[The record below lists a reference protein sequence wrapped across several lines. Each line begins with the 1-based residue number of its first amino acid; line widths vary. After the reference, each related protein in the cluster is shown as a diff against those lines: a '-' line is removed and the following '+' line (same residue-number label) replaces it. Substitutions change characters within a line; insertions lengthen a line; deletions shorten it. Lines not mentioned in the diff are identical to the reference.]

1 MGCNQESGN
10 IVLRDSNGYK
20 TSSSWQIHI
29 TAWLFCLFTENSK
42 RKILFLKIE
51 LLCRR
56 KKEPQMAHNL
66 ENPCYVQT
74 CDAAP
79 TNNLGGCEE
88 NDYATCHIE
97 SNGNVYV
104 EFGDSQP
111 SCQSG
116 TNCADNYKIQSVWK
130 SKNGKF
136 EIAWGCQGL
145 RFTVKY
151 IFIDHSSIYQYF
163 VYTLI
168 WVGLRFT
175 RRVWKQVTWLILA
188 VGSFV
193 RFHKL
198 SD

>member
-1 MGCNQESGN
+1 MATKLAPPDKFTSQHDCSAYSQK
-10 IVLRDSNGYK
+10 IRK
-20 TSSSWQIHI
+20 TKFLI
-29 TAWLFCLFTENSK
+29 
-42 RKILFLKIE
+42 LKIE

-56 KKEPQMAHNL
+56 KKEPKMAHNL

-116 TNCADNYKIQSVWK
+116 
-130 SKNGKF
+130 
-136 EIAWGCQGL
+136 
-145 RFTVKY
+145 
-151 IFIDHSSIYQYF
+151 
-163 VYTLI
+163 
-168 WVGLRFT
+168 
-175 RRVWKQVTWLILA
+175 
-188 VGSFV
+188 
-193 RFHKL
+193 
-198 SD
+198 